1 MALKIVMMI
10 VLIPLAALLL
20 LCAGIAVYAW
30 ILMIRRPPRALY
42 EARAKEADFAV
53 LSDIPE
59 RMARLFVELEDRY
72 FYDHHGFVPRVIPAL
87 VKLNFRAKKIIYGG
101 STITQQ
107 LAKNLYFRFNH
118 NYLRKAAELPIAI
131 VLERQLG
138 KDRILEMYCNIIY
151 FGNGTYGV
159 SEAARF
165 YFDKPLSDLTIN
177 QMFMLACLPSAPTRG
192 NPIQYPEVFERV
204 RNKRLNRVTPP
215 LISPDEAALICSY
228 HADQLDPELR
238 KPDDFTRNYPQ
249 DIPLINERYGPF
261 ARKKKEL

>member
-1 MALKIVMMI
+1 MIGKMILFLIATTLLSLAGVAGYALV
-10 VLIPLAALLL
+10 
-20 LCAGIAVYAW
+20 
-30 ILMIRRPPRALY
+30 LMIRRPPMALY
-42 EARAKEADFAV
+42 EARTRQPDF
-53 LSDIPE
+53 IPLAQTPK
-59 RMARLFVELEDRY
+59 RQVELIVEVEDSS
-72 FYDHHGFVPRVIPAL
+72 FYTHHGYDIDSIRDAI
-87 VKLNFRAKKIIYGG
+87 KTNSREKKIIMGG

-107 LAKNLYFRFNH
+107 LAKNMYFRFTH
-118 NYLRKAAELPIAI
+118 NYLRKAAELLIAL
-131 VLERQLG
+131 VLEHRLG
-138 KDRILEMYCNIIY
+138 KDRILEMYLNIIY
-151 FGNGTYGV
+151 FGNGVYGI
-159 SEAARF
+159 SEAAGF
-165 YFDKPLSDLTIN
+165 YFDKPVSGLSLN
-177 QMFMLACLPSAPTRG
+177 QMLILACIPAVPTRG